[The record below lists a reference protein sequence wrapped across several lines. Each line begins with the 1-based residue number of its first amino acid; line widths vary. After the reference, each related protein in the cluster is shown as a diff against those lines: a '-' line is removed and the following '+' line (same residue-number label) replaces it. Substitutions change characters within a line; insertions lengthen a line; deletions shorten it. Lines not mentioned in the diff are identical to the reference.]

1 MLKIS
6 RFLLAVIPLSLVTFC
21 QSASTTQEQ
30 AAVSATPQ
38 QEEKIPAVPMTPD
51 TIIIRGRFADNCPV
65 KEGLK
70 IALHNVDNTWW
81 KDLPVTKGEFVFRH
95 YLTEP
100 RRVAIRT
107 IYGVKFDFFVT
118 TKEKV
123 YEIEISCPE
132 KTEQFSVKG
141 SEENAAYVVYS
152 NANKDLQTTLDS
164 LAKQD
169 ITKEDVFMLVRKTI
183 EDYQKTLADVA
194 SAHPGTFTAQVFCEA
209 EKLPEGSLNSL
220 EALQKNF
227 LKRPA
232 YANPQIYNDF
242 LPQRILLNYIALR
255 TKDSDPNEPI
265 ETLMSIALKNKKAAI
280 NLQENMSNIFYRM
293 HQEDLVKAYINWAD
307 RNPDKMYN
315 QNVKQRLQNL
325 KKVVAGSP
333 MIDFELKDPTGK
345 LQKLSETVKSGKVTA
360 LIFYSPTCGHCKEK
374 VPLFVPLWDEYK
386 NKGLKI
392 FAVASSAKEEE
403 WKSFIKTHAKPDWVH
418 VFQYEEGSQPSD
430 LYYASNPT
438 FILIDSGGTILSR
451 IGDEEDVIAMIHEKL
466 K

>member
-6 RFLLAVIPLSLVTFC
+6 RLLLAVIPLSLVTFC

-30 AAVSATPQ
+30 TAPAAAPREIQ
-38 QEEKIPAVPMTPD
+38 IPSVPMTPD
-51 TIIIRGRFADNCPV
+51 TITIRGKFADDCPV
-65 KEGLK
+65 KGNLK

-81 KDLPVTKGEFVFRH
+81 KDLPVTNGEFVFTH

-100 RRVAIRT
+100 RRAAIRT

-141 SEENAAYVVYS
+141 SEENAAYLVYS
-152 NANKDLQTTLDS
+152 NANKDLQTVLDS
-164 LAKQD
+164 FAKQD
-169 ITKEDVFMLVRKTI
+169 ITKEEVFNLVKKTI

-194 SAHPGTFTAQVFCEA
+194 AAHPNTFTAQVFCEA

-220 EALQKNF
+220 ESLQKNF
-227 LKRPA
+227 LNRPA

-242 LPQRILLNYIALR
+242 LPQRILLNYLALR
-255 TKDSDPNEPI
+255 TKNSDPNQPI
-265 ETLMSIALKNKKAAI
+265 ETLMSIGLKNKKAAM

-293 HQEDLVKAYINWAD
+293 HEEDLVKAFINWAD
-307 RNPDKMYN
+307 RNPDKMYE
-315 QNVKQRLQNL
+315 QSVKARLQNL

-333 MIDFELKDPTGK
+333 MIDFELKDPSGK
-345 LQKLSETVKSGKVTA
+345 LRKFSETVKSGKLTA

-374 VPLFVPLWDEYK
+374 VPLFKPVWDEY
-386 NKGLKI
+386 NAKGLKI
-392 FAVASSAKEEE
+392 FAVGSSAKDEE
-403 WKSFIKTHAKPDWVH
+403 WKSFIKTHAKAEWIH

-438 FILIDSGGTILSR
+438 FILIDSGGTIISR
-451 IGDEEDVIAMIHEKL
+451 IGDEEDVIEMIHEKL